1 MATTMVALSST
12 ASIVINISSRA
23 MAATAG
29 FAPAAAK
36 DMLTND
42 L

>member
-1 MATTMVALSST
+1 MATTMAALSST
-12 ASIVINISSRA
+12 ASIATNISSNT

-29 FAPAAAK
+29 FAHAAAK
-36 DMLTND
+36 DMLTNG